1 MMHESSPVDRM
12 TGRENKRQVIR
23 FLLVGCSSVAVDLA
37 CYLLLVAAFDVATTW
52 SKGAS
57 YVVGMTVGFVGNKY
71 WTFGSARRSA
81 SEPVTYVV
89 LYAVTLAVNIGVNA
103 AVLSITGGWKLPAF
117 LVATGV
123 TTVLNF
129 LGMRLFTFRRGIQ
142 DRLRKQSI
150 ASATASG
157 AVSAPHLA
165 AERTTSQTLAR
176 G

>member
-1 MMHESSPVDRM
+1 M

-103 AVLSITGGWKLPAF
+103 AVLYQNIVWWCAKNAANRHNEHDGRFWTYNSVKAWAELFPYLTLKQIRSALDRLEDEGLILSGCKTGKA
-117 LVATGV
+117 
-123 TTVLNF
+123 
-129 LGMRLFTFRRGIQ
+129 RLFARRY
-142 DRLRKQSI
+142 
-150 ASATASG
+150 
-157 AVSAPHLA
+157 
-165 AERTTSQTLAR
+165 E
-176 G
+176 